1 MYFGILNGKQN
12 PEESYTKTYQK
23 YIACSYGYKLLC
35 VICVDGKFNKPLQ
48 TNLGEDAVQSFI
60 NNMIEG
66 RKYFSDV

>member
-1 MYFGILNGKQN
+1 MYFDILNGKQN

-48 TNLGEDAVQSFI
+48 TNLGEDAV
-60 NNMIEG
+60 
-66 RKYFSDV
+66 